1 MCLVHW
7 NGNYSTAHSI
17 VYYLKE
23 YNNSVTIAFWVNKI
37 LSPIEARRKWWH
49 SAKNQCDHT
58 RFTNSFVIYLTLSC
72 LFKFPASQVKPHTHT
87 HTHPIHGLQL
97 AVCFSVSNQTETELN
112 SSRRRAGT
120 HRLFLCRAQRK
131 RVPCHCKHH
140 RKHPA
145 CQSMAAMIRA
155 TFISVSPF

>member
-1 MCLVHW
+1 M
-7 NGNYSTAHSI
+7 A
-17 VYYLKE
+17 
-23 YNNSVTIAFWVNKI
+23 I
-37 LSPIEARRKWWH
+37 LSDRITTGSEMIKSPTSTHTNTPKLQRPKEEVSDLHWGDLLKTIRPGVLAFKIKHKW
-49 SAKNQCDHT
+49 N
-58 RFTNSFVIYLTLSC
+58 
-72 LFKFPASQVKPHTHT
+72 HTHT
-87 HTHPIHGLQL
+87 HTHTQSTDYNSLCVFPSQVFLEK
-97 AVCFSVSNQTETELN
+97 NQTETELN